1 MEVHHPQ
8 HPTHKKKWSEY
19 IIEFVMLFAAVTLG
33 FFAENVREHNV
44 DKHKA
49 ILSIQNLYKD
59 LKEDS
64 VGYSTL
70 LEERRRQDSIF
81 ILINQL
87 NEEKNILNEIPSVY
101 GAHSL
106 LTIRSVARM
115 NTMALDQ
122 IKSSGNLNFI
132 DNEDLKR
139 EIQIYSSLGK
149 GLKLREDREFGYIDR
164 MLDPITIER
173 FEYKIFK
180 ELCANDNVKIVDNK
194 IPFPAKIP
202 NGLKIINEKTFD
214 WNNYFSILNMLSTI
228 RNSTDRTYII
238 PTQNKCTSLLALVRT
253 YLKENHA
260 FIEEKERK

>member
-1 MEVHHPQ
+1 
-8 HPTHKKKWSEY
+8 
-19 IIEFVMLFAAVTLG
+19 
-33 FFAENVREHNV
+33 
-44 DKHKA
+44 
-49 ILSIQNLYKD
+49 
-59 LKEDS
+59 
-64 VGYSTL
+64 
-70 LEERRRQDSIF
+70 
-81 ILINQL
+81 
-87 NEEKNILNEIPSVY
+87 
-101 GAHSL
+101 
-106 LTIRSVARM
+106 M

-202 NGLKIINEKTFD
+202 NGLKIINENTFD
-214 WNNYFSILNMLSTI
+214 WNNYFSILSMLSTI
-228 RNSTDRTYII
+228 RNSTDRTYIM

-260 FIEEKERK
+260 FIEEKESK